1 MPDDRFPFPDGP
13 LSTQPPEYV
22 RRRAECPVSEV
33 TTPTGDRAVLV
44 LGYADIE
51 TVMRDRR
58 FSRDLSAPGTPRLFP
73 SNLLADDP
81 DFLMNMHGDDHR
93 RLRRIVATAFM
104 PRRAEQWRPVV
115 RAIADELLDEVEAAG
130 PPVDL
135 MATYAYPLPVRIICR
150 QLGVPEDEGPRV
162 RRGVAA
168 YLSVSG
174 MSMAEREEAAGEFT
188 AYTEELIRR
197 HRAEPADDL
206 IDQMINARDAEDRLT
221 EAELV
226 SLVRGL
232 IVGGNETVA
241 NSLSRCVLT
250 LLTHRDLW
258 DELVADRS
266 GLPDAIEELLR
277 VNPPGRIGLLRLATE
292 DVDLPSGATVKAGQ
306 AVISPLI
313 AAGHDP
319 EVFPEPDRVLPGRE
333 PGTLQFGAGPHFCLG
348 VHLARVELQ
357 EALSALMDR
366 FPDLELTTTPE
377 DLPWNRGGY
386 GITLSSL
393 PLRWR

>member
-1 MPDDRFPFPDGP
+1 MSDDRFPFPDGP
-13 LSTQPPEYV
+13 LSTQPPEYE

-44 LGYADIE
+44 LKYHDVE
-51 TVMRDRR
+51 MVMRDRR
-58 FSRDLSAPGTPRLFP
+58 FSRDLSAPGTPRLWP
-73 SNLLADDP
+73 SNLLSDDP
-81 DFLMNMHGDDHR
+81 DFLMNMDGDDHR
-93 RLRRIVATAFM
+93 RLRRIVASAFT

-115 RAIADELLDEVEAAG
+115 AGIVEELLDHVDAAG
-130 PPVDL
+130 PPSDL
-135 MATYAYPLPVRIICR
+135 MADFAYQLPVRIICR
-150 QLGVPEDEGPRV
+150 QLGVPDEEGDRFQHWV
-162 RRGVAA
+162 SAF
-168 YLSVSG
+168 LSVSG
-174 MSMAEREEAAGEFT
+174 MTMAEREVAAGEFT

-197 HRAEPADDL
+197 HRERPGDDL
-206 IDQMINARDAEDRLT
+206 IDQMINARDEQDRLS

-226 SLVRGL
+226 SLLRGL

-258 DELVADRS
+258 DDLVRDRS
-266 GLPDAIEELLR
+266 GLPAAVEELLR

-292 DVDLPSGATVKAGQ
+292 DVELPSGTVRAGQ

-319 EVFPEPDRVLPGRE
+319 EVFPEPDEVRPGRE
-333 PGTLQFGAGPHFCLG
+333 APTLQFGAGAHFCLG
-348 VHLARVELQ
+348 VHLARVELH
-357 EALSALMDR
+357 EALSGLMDR
-366 FPDLELTTTPE
+366 FPKLELTAPPE

-386 GITLSSL
+386 GITLSAL
-393 PLRWR
+393 PVRW